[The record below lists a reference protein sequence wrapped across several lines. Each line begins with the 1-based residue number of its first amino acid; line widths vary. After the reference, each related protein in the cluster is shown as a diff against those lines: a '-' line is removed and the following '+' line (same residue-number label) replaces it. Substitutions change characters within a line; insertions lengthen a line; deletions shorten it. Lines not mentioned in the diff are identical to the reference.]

1 MRANKF
7 FLQHFYFS
15 EAFLFPASDASPS
28 LTIADIARLA
38 QVSVSTVSRILNG
51 KPDVAEATR
60 QRVLKVIQ
68 ETGYSPDVS
77 AQRLASGASVGRSR
91 VITLLFPMDH
101 AEFTQLELDFFI
113 GAAASCSQHDAFFNL
128 MTEPM
133 DAEHL
138 LNLYRSGQTDG
149 VILMQIRM
157 DDWRPPLL
165 TSHDFPFIMI
175 GRCADNERYS
185 YIDLDFEAAVD
196 TAFAHLVGLG
206 HRRIGLLA
214 RPATTRAQQIGPAV
228 RLMAGYEQAL
238 ARYQLQPLY
247 REVNLTVP
255 DVYEATL
262 ALLDEDPELTAIVT
276 VHGATSAGIIRALRD
291 RDRLVPDDCSVVA
304 LATERIAQL
313 VTPPLTAINFPTD
326 TIGYQAATMLI
337 HALQQPGAPVE
348 QILLQPR
355 LAVRESATIPPT
367 R

>member
-1 MRANKF
+1 MI
-7 FLQHFYFS
+7 QT
-15 EAFLFPASDASPS
+15 SDSSQP
-28 LTIADIARLA
+28 LTIVDIARLA

-68 ETGYSPDVS
+68 DTGYSPDVS
-77 AQRLASGASVGRSR
+77 AQRLASGATVGRSR
-91 VITLLFPMDH
+91 VVTLLFPMDH

-113 GAAASCSQHDAFFNL
+113 GAAASCSKHDAFFNL

-133 DAEHL
+133 DADSL

-157 DDWRPPLL
+157 DDWRPQLL
-165 TSHDFPFIMI
+165 TSHDYPFVMI
-175 GRCADNERYS
+175 GRCAENERYR
-185 YIDLDFEAAVD
+185 YIDLDFESAVD
-196 TAFAHLVGLG
+196 IAFEHLVELG
-206 HRRIGLLA
+206 HRRIGFLA
-214 RPATTRAQQIGPAV
+214 RPPNTRQQQIGPAV

-238 ARYQLQPLY
+238 KRYGLTPLY

-262 ALLDEDPELTAIVT
+262 QLLDEAPDLTAVVT
-276 VHGATSAGIIRALRD
+276 VHGATAAGIIRALRD

-326 TIGYQAATMLI
+326 TMGYQAATMLLD
-337 HALQQPGAPVE
+337 ALQQPSPSVE

-355 LAVRESATIPPT
+355 LAVRESASTPPV

>member
-1 MRANKF
+1 MI
-7 FLQHFYFS
+7 QT
-15 EAFLFPASDASPS
+15 SDSSQP

-68 ETGYSPDVS
+68 DTGYIPDVS
-77 AQRLASGASVGRSR
+77 AQRLASGATAGRNR

-113 GAAASCSQHDAFFNL
+113 GAAASCSKHDTFFNL

-157 DDWRPPLL
+157 DDWRPQLL
-165 TSHDFPFIMI
+165 TSHDYPFVMI
-175 GRCADNERYS
+175 GRCAENEHYR
-185 YIDLDFEAAVD
+185 YIDLDFESAVD
-196 TAFAHLVGLG
+196 TAFEHLVDLG
-206 HRRIGLLA
+206 HRRIGLIA
-214 RPATTRAQQIGPAV
+214 RPPHTRQQQIGPAV
-228 RLMAGYEQAL
+228 RLMAGYEKAL
-238 ARYQLQPLY
+238 QRFGLAPLY
-247 REVNLTVP
+247 REVKLTVP

-262 ALLDEDPELTAIVT
+262 QLLDEAPDLTAIVT
-276 VHGATSAGIIRALRD
+276 VHGATAAGIIRALRD
-291 RDRLVPDDCSVVA
+291 RDRAVPDDCSVVA

-313 VTPPLTAINFPTD
+313 VIPPLTAINFPTD
-326 TIGYQAATMLI
+326 TMGYQAATMLI
-337 HALQQPGAPVE
+337 NALQQPGAPVE

-355 LAVRESATIPPT
+355 LAVRESAAT
-367 R
+367 RPVR